1 MSKEL
6 TLSLLGI
13 KELWFEKKNY
23 NPKLIISFDNLSN
36 EGLILLKNMLFS
48 ISIFVDKDQIKL
60 IDNFS
65 EENFFNYS
73 KSKIF
78 VLTNKNLDSNNDVSF
93 FICPHPSQILADSSL
108 KAKAWIILISM
119 KRAFNESF

>member
-13 KELWFEKKNY
+13 KELWIEKKNY

-48 ISIFVDKDQIKL
+48 ISIFVDKDQ
-60 IDNFS
+60 
-65 EENFFNYS
+65 
-73 KSKIF
+73 
-78 VLTNKNLDSNNDVSF
+78 NKVD
-93 FICPHPSQILADSSL
+93 
-108 KAKAWIILISM
+108 W
-119 KRAFNESF
+119 